1 MKTLPLSVEDQR
13 ALERLNADFVWYL
26 DNLRTDELVEL
37 FTEDAFYR
45 HGTRVSRGRD
55 EIETLFRQRAASGDR
70 VARHFISGLRLDGL
84 EDGTARGH
92 SVVVTWAANGAVPI
106 TGTEP
111 WLVADFED
119 SYARDSDDRWRIR
132 RREITRIFV
141 ACSNS
146 GPLGGQ

>member
-1 MKTLPLSVEDQR
+1 MKTLPLSIEDHL

-26 DNLRTDELVEL
+26 DNLRTDELVDL

-45 HGTRVSRGRD
+45 HGTRVSRGKS

-84 EDGTARGH
+84 EDGAARGH
-92 SVVVTWAANGAVPI
+92 SVVVTWAANGAIPI
-106 TGTEP
+106 IGTEP

-119 SYARDSDDRWRIR
+119 KYIKDKHGCWRIQ

-141 ACSNS
+141 ARTNS